1 MSRIWSSEVMEETCQ
16 NGNSE
21 ANESSTIFQ
30 AKMDAPRDIREWIDF
45 GMFIYLIIVLGIL
58 NIMVIQRA
66 IDNVLLAQLSSK
78 LNQGHPRKRPRTS
91 KRDAVPPDRK
101 RPLQQPLSIIAEE
114 SQVQREASSA
124 KLTLTEEPKAFVI
137 PNNLIDLSGAYK
149 LERKENFQEFLAS
162 QGVSWALRKA
172 ADKANPTN
180 KITHDMENHTVT
192 IGVEGII
199 TSSTTYVVNGPP
211 IETKIQ
217 SKSFQDTMKYLETG
231 DGVIVTKVNEEDGY
245 YITVKRQLSKCRQEM
260 TITSTAV
267 WPDKQVES
275 IQYYSRIK

>member
-124 KLTLTEEPKAFVI
+124 KLTLTEEPRAFVI

-149 LERKENFQEFLAS
+149 LERKENFQGELLLCSFCPKYVSISLEF
-162 QGVSWALRKA
+162 
-172 ADKANPTN
+172 
-180 KITHDMENHTVT
+180 
-192 IGVEGII
+192 
-199 TSSTTYVVNGPP
+199 TS
-211 IETKIQ
+211 
-217 SKSFQDTMKYLETG
+217 
-231 DGVIVTKVNEEDGY
+231 
-245 YITVKRQLSKCRQEM
+245 
-260 TITSTAV
+260 
-267 WPDKQVES
+267 
-275 IQYYSRIK
+275 